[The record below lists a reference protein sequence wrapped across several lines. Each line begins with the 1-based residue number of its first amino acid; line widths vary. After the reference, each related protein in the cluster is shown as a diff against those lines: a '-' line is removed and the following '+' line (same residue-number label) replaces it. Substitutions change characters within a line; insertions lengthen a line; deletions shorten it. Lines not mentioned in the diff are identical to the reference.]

1 MARTLQ
7 LKCQQLQQHPVAFT
21 STASPVQAAPMPSER
36 TALEETWQLTG
47 AERNQQLLVAG
58 LGVANLL
65 GVLIL
70 SGMLADYGTRM
81 ALARSSLAI
90 VAGAMPALQVSAFC
104 NKASKT
110 IYLLV
115 TAHSCDLFRSQHR
128 ASCSARAMPDLATSL
143 SAWLIASTG
152 KLAAF
157 SDWGAC

>member
-1 MARTLQ
+1 
-7 LKCQQLQQHPVAFT
+7 
-21 STASPVQAAPMPSER
+21 MPSER

-90 VAGAMPALQVSAFC
+90 VAGAMPALQVSSCC
-104 NKASKT
+104 NKASN
-110 IYLLV
+110 LLFQ
-115 TAHSCDLFRSQHR
+115 L
-128 ASCSARAMPDLATSL
+128 TSYSPFL
-143 SAWLIASTG
+143 
-152 KLAAF
+152 
-157 SDWGAC
+157 